1 MAKQK
6 SATSL
11 STIIRISALSA
22 LFVGIVLWGAVR
34 EWNRVFIFA
43 GSAFVVVFLGF
54 IVLNWLAKPDEDVT
68 PGKPR
73 LK

>member
-11 STIIRISALSA
+11 ASIFRIALISGA
-22 LFVGIVLWGAVR
+22 FVGFVIWGAVR

-43 GSAFVVVFLGF
+43 GSTVVVVFLGF
-54 IVLNWLAKPDEDVT
+54 IILNWLAKPDPDIK
-68 PGKPR
+68 PGSPR
-73 LK
+73 L